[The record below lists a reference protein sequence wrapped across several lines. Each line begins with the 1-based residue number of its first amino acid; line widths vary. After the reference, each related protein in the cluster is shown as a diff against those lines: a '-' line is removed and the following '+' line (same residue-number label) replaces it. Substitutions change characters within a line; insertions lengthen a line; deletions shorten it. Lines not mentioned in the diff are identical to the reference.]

1 MLTDLMEICI
11 IELPK
16 MHKYRANGDLDNW
29 VKFIKN
35 PEVVD
40 MASKETNEAIKE
52 AKKVLI
58 EISNDDRERE
68 LADLRKKYIM
78 DQKAIEDRGI
88 EKGIQL
94 GQKQEMEKLV
104 EKLLKEKVDIEII
117 MKVTNL
123 SKEEIEKFK

>member
-1 MLTDLMEICI
+1 MEICI

-16 MHKYRANGDLDNW
+16 MHKYRANGELDNC

-40 MASKETNEAIKE
+40 MASKETNESIKE

-68 LADLRKKYIM
+68 LADLRRKYIM
-78 DQKAIEDRGI
+78 D
-88 EKGIQL
+88 
-94 GQKQEMEKLV
+94 
-104 EKLLKEKVDIEII
+104 
-117 MKVTNL
+117 
-123 SKEEIEKFK
+123 